1 MAIAGRARI
10 SDLARMF
17 FAWAISTVA
26 LVLAAELVPGLQA
39 ESTGWLFVAAG
50 VTGAF
55 GAIVR
60 PVLVEVVATIGWWAV
75 ATMAVCGQAVIMHLA
90 LMVVPGVVTPSFWTL
105 VAVTWVAA
113 AVSTALTWVVTAG
126 TDEAFVAALR
136 RYSGKQAQVTD
147 PEVDGVLFVQLD
159 GVAFPVAH
167 WALES
172 GVMPTLRRWV
182 DGGSHRLLE
191 WTVQLPCTTP
201 ASQLGILHGSCAG
214 VPAFRWY
221 DRQLG
226 RLVVANRPA
235 DAALIE
241 SRASTGT
248 GLLSDD
254 GVSVSNLFSGDA
266 GRSSM
271 TMSKVGL
278 TRGSRSTRKVV
289 GRFTLRPDGF
299 LRSLT
304 RTSAEIVKER
314 FQASQQRRRRVVP
327 RVHRSWTFAA
337 LRAITNGVLRDLNT
351 AIVTDEMMR
360 GAHSIYVDYVDYD
373 EVAHHAGLNRLE
385 SLKVLQS
392 LDQVLSVLERVAEHA
407 PRRYRIVVLSD
418 HGQAQGEPFAA
429 RYGSTLGELCAELT
443 KVDVASVGQA
453 VESWGRVESLFD
465 DLSDDASRG
474 SKAAES
480 AATRMRDRAT
490 RSEEGS
496 AQADLVALGSGNL
509 GLVYAK
515 EPARLV
521 LEDLEQ
527 RWPLLVPGLAAH
539 PGIGFVAGMS
549 RESGP
554 VVIGS
559 EGVHHLRSRRITG
572 TDPLSGFGA
581 HAPRVLAEALERA
594 EAPELYVNSTV
605 NASTLE
611 VAAFEDLLGCHG
623 GLGAWQDRGML
634 MMPTEFAPD
643 GAPVEGAERVHV
655 LLVTMLER
663 LGHRRGPR
671 PSPEAPAGAAV
682 HTS

>member
-1 MAIAGRARI
+1 MARVRT
-10 SDLARMF
+10 SDLARMVV
-17 FAWAISTVA
+17 AWAISTLA
-26 LVLAAELVPGLQA
+26 LMVAAELLPGLRA
-39 ESTGWLFVAAG
+39 DSPGWLFVAAG

-60 PVLVEVVATIGWWAV
+60 PVLVEVTATIGWWAV
-75 ATMAVCGQAVIMHLA
+75 AAMAVCGQAIFMHLA

-113 AVSTALTWVVTAG
+113 AISTALTWAATAG

-136 RYSGKQAQVTD
+136 RYNRGRAEVSD
-147 PEVDGVLFVQLD
+147 PEVDGALFVQLD

-167 WALES
+167 WALQA

-182 DGGSHRLLE
+182 DAGSHRMLE

-226 RLVVANRPA
+226 RLVVANRPG
-235 DAALIE
+235 DAAVIE

-266 GRSSM
+266 PRSSM

-278 TRGSRSTRKVV
+278 SRGSRNTRKVV
-289 GRFTLRPDGF
+289 GRFVLRPDGF

-314 FQASQQRRRRVVP
+314 FQASQQRRRGVVP
-327 RVHRSWTFAA
+327 RVRRSWTFAV
-337 LRAITNGVLRDLNT
+337 LRAVTNGILRDLNT
-351 AIVTDEMMR
+351 VIVADEMMR
-360 GAHSIYVDYVDYD
+360 GTHSIYVDYVDYD
-373 EVAHHAGLNRLE
+373 EVAHHAGLSRLE
-385 SLKVLQS
+385 SLRVLQS

-429 RYGSTLGELCAELT
+429 RYGRTLGELCAELT
-443 KVDVASVGQA
+443 KADVASVAQE
-453 VESWGRVESLFD
+453 VESWGRVESLLD
-465 DLSDDASRG
+465 DLSAERSAGGRAAASAASRVRERVATPE
-474 SKAAES
+474 AA
-480 AATRMRDRAT
+480 AD
-490 RSEEGS
+490 
-496 AQADLVALGSGNL
+496 ADLVALGSGNL
-509 GLVYAK
+509 GLVYVK
-515 EPARLV
+515 GPARLL
-521 LEDLEQ
+521 LEDLEEH
-527 RWPLLVPGLAAH
+527 WPLLVPGLAAH
-539 PGIGFVAGMS
+539 PGVAFVAAVS
-549 RESGP
+549 RDNGP
-554 VVIGS
+554 VVIGAQ
-559 EGVHHLRSRRITG
+559 GVRHLRSDRVSG
-572 TDPLSGFGA
+572 TDPLTGFGA
-581 HAPRVLAEALERA
+581 HAPHVILQALERD
-594 EAPELYVNSTV
+594 EAPELYVNSAVDT
-605 NASTLE
+605 STLE

-634 MMPTEFAPD
+634 VMPSDYAPD
-643 GAPVEGAERVHV
+643 GAPVQGAEQVHV
-655 LLVTMLER
+655 LLVSMLKR
-663 LGHRRGPR
+663 LGHRQGRRAATGDSVA
-671 PSPEAPAGAAV
+671 SPG
-682 HTS
+682 